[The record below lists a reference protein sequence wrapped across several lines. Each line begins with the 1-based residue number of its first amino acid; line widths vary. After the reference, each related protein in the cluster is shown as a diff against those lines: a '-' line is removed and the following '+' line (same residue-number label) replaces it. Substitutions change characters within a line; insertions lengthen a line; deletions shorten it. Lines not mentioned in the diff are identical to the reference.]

1 MHHRTHSALLQ
12 FVGVSPVPIL
22 RRALHS
28 ILRDPQCLLNIASK
42 GLVTTRPCVLPV
54 YQILQNDYKT
64 GITTRCRQPDLSSRI
79 HKRFVASTIIT
90 SSLQK
95 EQANTI
101 FDHVESLPPKKISNG
116 TVDRLVKSQVDDM
129 VNDIHRELDAELL
142 SGSELSELAK

>member
-1 MHHRTHSALLQ
+1 MHHRTNAALLQ
-12 FVGVSPVPIL
+12 FVGVSPVALL
-22 RRALHS
+22 RRALHAK
-28 ILRDPQCLLNIASK
+28 LRDPQCLINITSK
-42 GLVTTRPCVLPV
+42 GLVATRPCVLPA
-54 YQILQNDYKT
+54 YQVLQNNYKT
-64 GITTRCRQPDLSSRI
+64 GIKTRCRQPDLSSHI

-95 EQANTI
+95 EQANAI
-101 FDHVESLPPKKISNG
+101 FDHVESLPPKKISNE